1 MSKARVCTT
10 NGQSR
15 IKEYTKNEY
24 SKREYTLRMNKVK
37 VYTKNE

>member
-10 NGQSR
+10 NGQR

-24 SKREYTLRMNKVK
+24 SKRAYTLRMNKVK